1 MKKYLLLLL
10 IPLLFILN
18 SVKAEINI
26 PDRPENGI
34 YDPSGYLSSKSE
46 ESIDKFKT
54 ATGETMNVFIVDT
67 FDNAVHTKKAWD
79 IAYAWKLFDNK
90 YGGRESLLLLIAV
103 KDGEFRLLNGAS
115 AFLYTT
121 VTDEIDELA
130 TDKMKDKDYD
140 GLVDKVT
147 KLTEER
153 LLEAISKIDRA
164 KEVKEEKK
172 AERNKVFLEHDDYG
186 MFLMLVIAFI
196 WMSILAIFEFLAPY
210 LLLVLVIL
218 LIVSLVVYIIK
229 KKRSKTLKHLNLQ
242 KDKNNFNLPFE

>member
-1 MKKYLLLLL
+1 
-10 IPLLFILN
+10 
-18 SVKAEINI
+18 
-26 PDRPENGI
+26 
-34 YDPSGYLSSKSE
+34 
-46 ESIDKFKT
+46 
-54 ATGETMNVFIVDT
+54 
-67 FDNAVHTKKAWD
+67 
-79 IAYAWKLFDNK
+79 
-90 YGGRESLLLLIAV
+90 
-103 KDGEFRLLNGAS
+103 
-115 AFLYTT
+115 
-121 VTDEIDELA
+121 
-130 TDKMKDKDYD
+130 MKDKDYD

-242 KDKNNFNLPFE
+242 GEHHKKISTFTTYASAIFNRTCVCRNNNTL